1 MRLGLVDRW
10 FRRALLG
17 LRREAPLH
25 AGAAASLAA
34 AFVLLG
40 LVALLFW
47 NLTRSVDAWSGD
59 VQLTAYLRD
68 GASAEEIAAVA
79 AFAQKLPG
87 VTGARVVSAEEARAR
102 LSSPGSPGAAAFAEL
117 PAELYPVTVEVVLAA
132 EARAGARP
140 LRVAERL
147 RQMPVVDEV
156 DSVPE
161 LAARLDSVLTF
172 ARIAGIVVTVVVLL
186 GGLSIVSSTLLVSLQ
201 RRREEVELLRLCGAT
216 NGFLRVPLLIEGAL
230 QALAGA
236 CLALALLGGTY
247 LAVRGAAAD
256 VLATLGIQPAFLP
269 LPALAAALAAAVLLG
284 AVGSE
289 ISFRRAVRV

>member
-1 MRLGLVDRW
+1 MRLGMIDRW

-17 LRREAPLH
+17 LRREAGLH

-47 NLTRSVDAWSGD
+47 NVARSVDAWSGD

-68 GASAEEIAAVA
+68 GSSSEDAARVA
-79 AFAQKLPG
+79 DFAKKLPG
-87 VTGARVVSAEEARAR
+87 VEAANVVTAEDARAR
-102 LSSPGSPGAAAFAEL
+102 LAAPGSPGAAAFAEL
-117 PAELYPVTVEVVLAA
+117 PVELYPVTVEIVLAQT
-132 EARAGARP
+132 ARAGARP

-147 RQMPVVDEV
+147 RTLPGVDEV

-161 LAARLDSVLTF
+161 LAARLESVVDLT
-172 ARIAGIVVTVVVLL
+172 RVAGIVVALVVLL

-216 NGFLRVPLLIEGAL
+216 DGFLRMPLLIEGAL
-230 QALAGA
+230 QSLAGA
-236 CLALALLGGTY
+236 CVALGLLGGLY
-247 LAVRGAAAD
+247 YAVRGAATD
-256 VLATLGIQPAFLP
+256 VLATLGISPSFLP
-269 LPALAAALAAAVLLG
+269 LPAVLGGLLAAMLLG
-284 AVGSE
+284 AAGSE

>member
-10 FRRALLG
+10 FRRAFLG
-17 LRREAPLH
+17 LRREAALH
-25 AGAAASLAA
+25 VGAAASLAA

-47 NLTRSVDAWSGD
+47 NLARSVDAWSGD

-68 GASAEEIAAVA
+68 GASAEEAAYVT
-79 AFAQKLPG
+79 AFAGKLRG
-87 VTGARVVSAEEARAR
+87 VTAARVVSAEEARAR
-102 LSSPGSPGAAAFAEL
+102 LASPGSPGARAFAEL
-117 PAELYPVTVEVVLAA
+117 PAELYPVTVEVVLAP

-140 LRVAERL
+140 MNIAERL
-147 RQMPVVDEV
+147 RALPFVDEV

-161 LAARLDSVLTF
+161 LAARLENVLAF
-172 ARIAGIVVTVVVLL
+172 ARLAGIVVAVVVLL

-216 NGFLRVPLLIEGAL
+216 DGFLRIPLLIEGAL

-247 LAVRGAAAD
+247 LAVRGVAAD
-256 VLATLGIQPAFLP
+256 VLATLGIQPSFLP
-269 LPALAAALAAAVLLG
+269 LPALAAALAAAALLG
-284 AVGSE
+284 AAGSE